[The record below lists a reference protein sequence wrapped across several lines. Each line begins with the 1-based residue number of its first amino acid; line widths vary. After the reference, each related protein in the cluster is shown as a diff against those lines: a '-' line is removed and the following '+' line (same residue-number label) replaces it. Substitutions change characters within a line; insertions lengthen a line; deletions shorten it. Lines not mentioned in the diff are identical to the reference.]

1 MEHGELSRDEFMS
14 GIIDFTADIVNRAKK
29 YTADLQS
36 KTFPDLIATC
46 PNCQANKLRTTDA
59 TYECMD
65 PECGF
70 KMNKHIAS
78 RLINEKEAHDLLE
91 KKFIGPLEDFK
102 SRFNRPFEA
111 ALELKQEVSK
121 TGKKGKWK
129 VGFVFDDGENERDE
143 LTEEQVIATVTTP
156 QGKEVKIY
164 ETPKAWYVPAITT
177 KDSPEGIRIS
187 RTILQC
193 EIPSDQG
200 VQLIEK
206 GKTNLLP
213 GFISK
218 RTKRAFSAYLTF
230 DAAAGKIAFEFEP
243 RKAAKKGAAK
253 KAAKKSGKKK

>member
-1 MEHGELSRDEFMS
+1 
-14 GIIDFTADIVNRAKK
+14 
-29 YTADLQS
+29 
-36 KTFPDLIATC
+36 
-46 PNCQANKLRTTDA
+46 
-59 TYECMD
+59 
-65 PECGF
+65 
-70 KMNKHIAS
+70 
-78 RLINEKEAHDLLE
+78 LLE

-102 SRFNRPFEA
+102 SRFNRPFDA

-129 VGFVFDDGENERDE
+129 VSFVFDDGENERDE
-143 LTEEQVIATVTTP
+143 LTEDQVIATVTTP
-156 QGKEVKIY
+156 TGSEVKIY

-253 KAAKKSGKKK
+253 KAAKKAGKKK